1 MLMYCALSGLCGLW
15 WVVFVV
21 CFHRAMP
28 YAWVFLVGGFRNE
41 GLRGAFFVKNITPP
55 HVGVAARE
63 MLCLIM
69 ILFVYSAAG
78 LAVN

>member
-1 MLMYCALSGLCGLW
+1 MKAEWRGT
-15 WVVFVV
+15 FVD
-21 CFHRAMP
+21 
-28 YAWVFLVGGFRNE
+28 E
-41 GLRGAFFVKNITPP
+41 NITPP